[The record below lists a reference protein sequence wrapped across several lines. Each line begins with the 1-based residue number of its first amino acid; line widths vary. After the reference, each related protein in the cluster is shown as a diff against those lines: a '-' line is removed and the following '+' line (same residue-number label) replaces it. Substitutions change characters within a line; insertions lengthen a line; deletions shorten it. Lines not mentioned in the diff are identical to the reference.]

1 MADVWAR
8 KGGDSAPSAEGR
20 GHVPGPLVGREVESQ
35 ALRTLMENHRL
46 VTVAGEVGVG
56 KSRLAAEAVA
66 GVGARA
72 SVERVL
78 GVGEGRVGV
87 EAVADVGARGAV
99 ERVLGVGKGRLAS
112 DAVAGV
118 GAQVAGPRVMVVR
131 WPGGGQDA
139 GSGGAGPEAP
149 ASLTAAVLEA
159 AGGIHG
165 RRRASAAGAGAGA
178 GALAERL
185 RAADVLL
192 LLDDVDPVHAECVG
206 MVQTLLEFVPSL
218 RVLVTARRPL
228 GLGGEAVLRLAPLS
242 AEPADDDRAAPA
254 VELFLERFLARAGA
268 AFDSGD
274 AELNSVAD
282 ICRYVGGL
290 PLAVELAAE
299 QAARSSVGEVAA
311 RLEEHQCWLSAPDMA
326 APRHRSLRDAVAA
339 AYVLCDRDE
348 RIVWARASILAGDFD
363 ESTAAFVC
371 AGGGLAPARVPAC
384 LTRLSAIGVLTPV
397 RDPGGIREPRYRM
410 APAAHDFGGERL
422 REAREFEVAAERRAI
437 HFHRVAALAENLW
450 SLGSQPQA
458 VRLVL
463 DEAEGLRAMLEYA
476 PRQPELAAAALE
488 SVLNLW
494 FWWAVYDAADEGR
507 RHLLRLLPMCRS
519 DTLLIARG
527 LCLAAWLTAYDDP
540 CGANE
545 LLQHAWP
552 AAVLAGDDATIGRI
566 AHVQGM
572 LALHGGD
579 LERAAEQ
586 FQEAAGTIPPH
597 APGGLPPA
605 VSLAALAVT
614 QAERS
619 PRAARRSARRALSQP
634 GISGDAWAC
643 LVARHAQAF
652 VDHSDGRTGR
662 ARQRAHRALAALDGR
677 LPAPHGCAALRDLI
691 TDIDRGSRSGLPTVP
706 VPRGCTAVALPA
718 QAGSGVL
725 G

>member
-1 MADVWAR
+1 MADVWTR
-8 KGGDSAPSAEGR
+8 KGGDSAPSAQDR
-20 GHVPGPLVGREVESQ
+20 GQVPGPLVGREPESRDLR
-35 ALRTLMENHRL
+35 ALLENHRL

-66 GVGARA
+66 
-72 SVERVL
+72 
-78 GVGEGRVGV
+78 
-87 EAVADVGARGAV
+87 EAVAHEVG
-99 ERVLGVGKGRLAS
+99 ECVLGVGKGRPA
-112 DAVAGV
+112 AEEVAGV
-118 GAQVAGPRVMVVR
+118 GAQGAGPRVVVVR
-131 WPGGGQDA
+131 WPEGVQDA
-139 GSGGAGPEAP
+139 GSDAGPGSP
-149 ASLTAAVLEA
+149 VSLTAAVMEA
-159 AGGIHG
+159 AAGVHG
-165 RRRASAAGAGAGA
+165 RRGTAGVGAVA
-178 GALAERL
+178 DRL

-192 LLDDVDPVHAECVG
+192 FLDDVDPVHAECVG

-242 AEPADDDRAAPA
+242 AEPTDEHRTAPA
-254 VELFLERFLARAGA
+254 MKLFLDRFLERAGA
-268 AFDSGD
+268 GFDAGD
-274 AELNSVAD
+274 SDLSSVAD

-299 QAARSSVGEVAA
+299 QAARSSVGEVAE
-311 RLEEHQCWLSAPDMA
+311 RLKEHQCWLSAPDMA

-348 RIVWARASILAGDFD
+348 RIVWARASILAGEFD

-384 LTRLSAIGVLTPV
+384 LTRLAAVGVLTPV

-437 HFHRVAALAENLW
+437 HFHRVAALAESLW

-463 DEAEGLRAMLEYA
+463 AEAEGLRTMLEYA

-527 LCLAAWLTAYDDP
+527 LCLAAWLTAYGDP
-540 CGANE
+540 YGASE

-552 AAVLAGDDATIGRI
+552 AAVLTGDDATIGRI

-572 LALHGGD
+572 LALHEGD
-579 LERAAEQ
+579 LERATEQ
-586 FQEAAGTIPPH
+586 FQEAASTIPPH
-597 APGGLPPA
+597 VSGGLPPA

-614 QAERS
+614 QAEQS

-634 GISGDAWAC
+634 GIRGDAWAC
-643 LVARHAQAF
+643 LVARYAQAF

-662 ARQRAHRALAALDGR
+662 ARLRAHRALAALDGR

-691 TDIDRGSRSGLPTVP
+691 TDIDRGSRSGLPTAT
-706 VPRGCTAVALPA
+706 VPRGLTGVAIPA
-718 QAGSGVL
+718 QAGSGIP

>member
-1 MADVWAR
+1 MADVWTR
-8 KGGDSAPSAEGR
+8 KAGDSAPSAEDR
-20 GHVPGPLVGREVESQ
+20 GQMPGPLVGRERESQ
-35 ALRTLMENHRL
+35 DLRTLLENHRL

-66 GVGARA
+66 DAAAHGAGQC
-72 SVERVL
+72 VL
-78 GVGEGRVGV
+78 GVGEGRP
-87 EAVADVGARGAV
+87 AAGAAG
-99 ERVLGVGKGRLAS
+99 
-112 DAVAGV
+112 GV
-118 GAQVAGPRVMVVR
+118 GAQGAGPRIIVVR
-131 WPGGGQDA
+131 WPEGGRDA
-139 GSGGAGPEAP
+139 GSGAGPGSP
-149 ASLTAAVLEA
+149 ASLTATVMEA
-159 AGGIHG
+159 AAGSQG
-165 RRRASAAGAGAGA
+165 RRGAAGVGAVA
-178 GALAERL
+178 DRL

-192 LLDDVDPVHAECVG
+192 FLDDVDPVHAECVG
-206 MVQTLLEFVPSL
+206 LVQTLLEFVPSL

-228 GLGGEAVLRLAPLS
+228 GLGGEAVLRLAPLG
-242 AEPADDDRAAPA
+242 AEPADGRGTAPA
-254 VELFLERFLARAGA
+254 VELFLDRFLDRCLERADA
-268 AFDSGD
+268 SFDADDSD
-274 AELNSVAD
+274 LSAVAD

-290 PLAVELAAE
+290 PLALELAAE
-299 QAARSSVGEVAA
+299 QAARSSVGEVAE
-311 RLEEHQCWLSAPDMA
+311 RLKEHQCWLSAPDMV

-384 LTRLSAIGVLTPV
+384 LTRLAAVGVLTPV

-463 DEAEGLRAMLEYA
+463 DEAEGLRAMLEHA

-494 FWWAVYDAADEGR
+494 FWWAVYDAPDEGR

-527 LCLAAWLTAYDDP
+527 LCLAAWLTAYDDSH
-540 CGANE
+540 GASE

-572 LALHGGD
+572 LALHEGD
-579 LERAAEQ
+579 LERATEQ
-586 FQEAAGTIPPH
+586 FQEAASTIPPH
-597 APGGLPPA
+597 VSGGLPPA

-614 QAERS
+614 QAEHR
-619 PRAARRSARRALSQP
+619 PRAARLSARRALSQP
-634 GISGDAWAC
+634 GIRGDAWAC
-643 LVARHAQAF
+643 LVARYAQAF

-662 ARQRAHRALAALDGR
+662 ARLRAHRALAALDSR

-691 TDIDRGSRSGLPTVP
+691 TDIDRGSRGGLSAAT
-706 VPRGCTAVALPA
+706 VPRGLTGVAIPA
-718 QAGSGVL
+718 QAGSGIL

>member
-1 MADVWAR
+1 
-8 KGGDSAPSAEGR
+8 
-20 GHVPGPLVGREVESQ
+20 
-35 ALRTLMENHRL
+35 
-46 VTVAGEVGVG
+46 
-56 KSRLAAEAVA
+56 
-66 GVGARA
+66 
-72 SVERVL
+72 
-78 GVGEGRVGV
+78 
-87 EAVADVGARGAV
+87 
-99 ERVLGVGKGRLAS
+99 
-112 DAVAGV
+112 
-118 GAQVAGPRVMVVR
+118 MVVR
-131 WPGGGQDA
+131 WPEGGQGA
-139 GSGGAGPEAP
+139 GSGAGPGSP

-159 AGGIHG
+159 AAGVHG
-165 RRRASAAGAGAGA
+165 RREAAGVGAVA
-178 GALAERL
+178 DRL

-192 LLDDVDPVHAECVG
+192 FLDDVDPVHAECVG

-242 AEPADDDRAAPA
+242 AEPADEHRTAPA
-254 VELFLERFLARAGA
+254 MKLFLDRFLDRSLERAGA
-268 AFDSGD
+268 CFDADDSD
-274 AELNSVAD
+274 LRSVAD

-299 QAARSSVGEVAA
+299 QAARSSVGEVAE
-311 RLEEHQCWLSAPDMA
+311 RLKEHQCWLSAPDMA

-348 RIVWARASILAGDFD
+348 RIVWARASILAGEFD

-384 LTRLSAIGVLTPV
+384 LTRLAAVGVLTPV

-519 DTLLIARG
+519 DTLLVARG
-527 LCLAAWLTAYDDP
+527 LCLAAWLTAYGDP
-540 CGANE
+540 YGASE
-545 LLQHAWP
+545 LLQHAWS
-552 AAVLAGDDATIGRI
+552 AAVLTGDDATIGRI

-572 LALHGGD
+572 LALHEGD
-579 LERAAEQ
+579 LERAIEQ
-586 FQEAAGTIPPH
+586 FQEAASTIPAH
-597 APGGLPPA
+597 VSGGLPPA

-614 QAERS
+614 QAEQS

-634 GISGDAWAC
+634 SIRGDAWAC
-643 LVARHAQAF
+643 LVARYAQAF

-662 ARQRAHRALAALDGR
+662 ARLRAHRALAALDGR

-691 TDIDRGSRSGLPTVP
+691 TDIDRGSRSGPPTAT
-706 VPRGCTAVALPA
+706 VPRGLTGVAIPA
-718 QAGSGVL
+718 QVGSGIP

>member
-1 MADVWAR
+1 MADVWTR
-8 KGGDSAPSAEGR
+8 KGGDSAPSAQDR
-20 GHVPGPLVGREVESQ
+20 GQVPGPLVGRERESRDLR
-35 ALRTLMENHRL
+35 ALLENHRL

-66 GVGARA
+66 
-72 SVERVL
+72 
-78 GVGEGRVGV
+78 
-87 EAVADVGARGAV
+87 EAVAHEVG
-99 ERVLGVGKGRLAS
+99 ECVLGVGKGRPAAE
-112 DAVAGV
+112 AVAGV
-118 GAQVAGPRVMVVR
+118 GAQGAGPRVVVVR
-131 WPGGGQDA
+131 WPEGRQDA
-139 GSGGAGPEAP
+139 GSDAGPGSP
-149 ASLTAAVLEA
+149 VSLTAAVMEA
-159 AGGIHG
+159 AAGVHG
-165 RRRASAAGAGAGA
+165 RRGTAGVGAVA
-178 GALAERL
+178 DRL

-192 LLDDVDPVHAECVG
+192 FLDDVDPVHAECVG

-242 AEPADDDRAAPA
+242 AEPTDEHRTAPA
-254 VELFLERFLARAGA
+254 MKLFLDRFLERAGA
-268 AFDSGD
+268 GFDADDSD
-274 AELNSVAD
+274 LSSVAD

-299 QAARSSVGEVAA
+299 QAARSSVGEVAE
-311 RLEEHQCWLSAPDMA
+311 RLKEHQCWLSAPDMA

-348 RIVWARASILAGDFD
+348 RIVWARASILAGGFD

-384 LTRLSAIGVLTPV
+384 LTRLAGVGVLTPV

-437 HFHRVAALAENLW
+437 HFHRVAALAESLW

-463 DEAEGLRAMLEYA
+463 AEAEGLRAMLEYA

-494 FWWAVYDAADEGR
+494 FWWAVYDGADEGR
-507 RHLLRLLPMCRS
+507 RHLLRLLPMCCS

-527 LCLAAWLTAYDDP
+527 LCLAAWLTAYGDP
-540 CGANE
+540 YGASE

-552 AAVLAGDDATIGRI
+552 AAVLTGDDATIGRI

-572 LALHGGD
+572 LALHEGD
-579 LERAAEQ
+579 LERATEQ
-586 FQEAAGTIPPH
+586 FQEAASTIPPH
-597 APGGLPPA
+597 VSGGLPPA

-614 QAERS
+614 QAEQS

-634 GISGDAWAC
+634 GIRGDAWAC
-643 LVARHAQAF
+643 LVARYAQAF

-662 ARQRAHRALAALDGR
+662 ARLRAHRALAALDGR

-691 TDIDRGSRSGLPTVP
+691 TDIDRGSRSGLPTAT
-706 VPRGCTAVALPA
+706 VPRGLTGVAIPA
-718 QAGSGVL
+718 QAGSGIP

>member
-1 MADVWAR
+1 MADVWTR

-35 ALRTLMENHRL
+35 ALRTLLENHRL

-66 GVGARA
+66 GF
-72 SVERVL
+72 
-78 GVGEGRVGV
+78 
-87 EAVADVGARGAV
+87 GARGSV

-118 GAQVAGPRVMVVR
+118 GAQGAGPRVMVVR

-165 RRRASAAGAGAGA
+165 RRRAAGAGAGACA

-384 LTRLSAIGVLTPV
+384 LTRLAAIGVLTPV

-437 HFHRVAALAENLW
+437 HFHRVAALAESLW

-579 LERAAEQ
+579 RERAAEQ
-586 FQEAAGTIPPH
+586 FQEAAGTIPSH

-652 VDHSDGRTGR
+652 VDHSDGRSGR

-706 VPRGCTAVALPA
+706 VPRGRTAVALPA
-718 QAGSGVL
+718 QVGSGIL

>member
-1 MADVWAR
+1 MADVWTR

-20 GHVPGPLVGREVESQ
+20 DQVPGPLVGRERESQ
-35 ALRTLMENHRL
+35 ALRTLLENHRL

-66 GVGARA
+66 GVGARG

-78 GVGEGRVGV
+78 GVGEDRVGV
-87 EAVADVGARGAV
+87 EAVGDVGVRGAV

-118 GAQVAGPRVMVVR
+118 GAHGAGPRVMVVR

-139 GSGGAGPEAP
+139 GSGGAGPGAP

-165 RRRASAAGAGAGA
+165 RRGASGA

-218 RVLVTARRPL
+218 RVLVTSRRPL

-268 AFDSGD
+268 AFDPGD
-274 AELNSVAD
+274 EELNSVAD

-299 QAARSSVGEVAA
+299 QAARSSAGEVAA

-348 RIVWARASILAGDFD
+348 RIVWARAGILAGDFD

-384 LTRLSAIGVLTPV
+384 LTRLAAIGVLTPV

-422 REAREFEVAAERRAI
+422 REAREFDVAAERRAI

-450 SLGSQPQA
+450 SLGSQPEA

-463 DEAEGLRAMLEYA
+463 DEADGLRAMLEYA

-494 FWWAVYDAADEGR
+494 FWWAVYGEADEGR

-519 DTLLIARG
+519 DTLLIGRG
-527 LCLAAWLTAYDDP
+527 LCLAAWLTPYGDP
-540 CGANE
+540 CGAGE
-545 LLQHAWP
+545 LLQHAWS

-566 AHVQGM
+566 AHVQGV

-643 LVARHAQAF
+643 LVARYAQAF

-677 LPAPHGCAALRDLI
+677 LPAPQGCAALRDLI
-691 TDIDRGSRSGLPTVP
+691 ADIDRGSRGGLPTVP
-706 VPRGCTAVALPA
+706 EPRGCTAVALHA
-718 QAGSGVL
+718 QVGSGIP

>member
-1 MADVWAR
+1 M
-8 KGGDSAPSAEGR
+8 
-20 GHVPGPLVGREVESQ
+20 PGPLVGRERESQ
-35 ALRTLMENHRL
+35 DLRTLLENHRL

-66 GVGARA
+66 DVVALGARPG
-72 SVERVL
+72 ERVL
-78 GVGEGRVGV
+78 GVGEGRLT
-87 EAVADVGARGAV
+87 AGAV
-99 ERVLGVGKGRLAS
+99 V
-112 DAVAGV
+112 GV
-118 GAQVAGPRVMVVR
+118 GAQGAGPRVMVVR
-131 WPGGGQDA
+131 WSEGGQDA
-139 GSGGAGPEAP
+139 GSGAGPGTP
-149 ASLTAAVLEA
+149 ASLAAAVMEA
-159 AGGIHG
+159 AAGIHG
-165 RRRASAAGAGAGA
+165 RRGAAGVGAVA
-178 GALAERL
+178 DQL

-192 LLDDVDPVHAECVG
+192 FLDDVDPVQAECVG
-206 MVQTLLEFVPSL
+206 MVQTLMEFVPSL

-242 AEPADDDRAAPA
+242 SEPADGHGTAPA
-254 VELFLERFLARAGA
+254 AALFFDRFLDRSLEQAGA
-268 AFDSGD
+268 FDADES
-274 AELNSVAD
+274 ELGSVAD

-299 QAARSSVGEVAA
+299 QAARSSVGEVAE
-311 RLEEHQCWLSAPDMA
+311 RLKEHQCWLSAPDMA

-339 AYVLCDRDE
+339 VYVLCDRDE

-384 LTRLSAIGVLTPV
+384 LTRLAAVGVLTPV

-422 REAREFEVAAERRAI
+422 REAKEFEVAAERRAI

-519 DTLLIARG
+519 DTLLTARA
-527 LCLAAWLTAYDDP
+527 LCLAAWLTAYGDP
-540 CGANE
+540 YGASE

-552 AAVLAGDDATIGRI
+552 AAVLTGDDATVGRI

-572 LALHGGD
+572 LALHEGD
-579 LERAAEQ
+579 LERATEQ
-586 FQEAAGTIPPH
+586 FQEAASMIPPH
-597 APGGLPPA
+597 VSGGLPPA
-605 VSLAALAVT
+605 VSLAALAVA
-614 QAERS
+614 QAEQS

-634 GISGDAWAC
+634 GMRGDAWAC
-643 LVARHAQAF
+643 LVARYAQAF

-662 ARQRAHRALAALDGR
+662 ARLRAHRALAALDGR

-691 TDIDRGSRSGLPTVP
+691 TDIDRGSRSGLPTAT
-706 VPRGCTAVALPA
+706 VPRGLTGVAIPE
-718 QAGSGVL
+718 QPGSGIL

>member
-1 MADVWAR
+1 MADVWTR
-8 KGGDSAPSAEGR
+8 RGGDRAPSAEDR
-20 GHVPGPLVGREVESQ
+20 GHVPGPLVGRERELQ
-35 ALRTLMENHRL
+35 DLRTLLENHRL

-66 GVGARA
+66 DVVALGAGECVLGAGERRPAGEAIAGVVAQGPGE
-72 SVERVL
+72 SVR
-78 GVGEGRVGV
+78 GVGEDRIAA
-87 EAVADVGARGAV
+87 E
-99 ERVLGVGKGRLAS
+99 
-112 DAVAGV
+112 AVAGV
-118 GAQVAGPRVMVVR
+118 GARGAGPRIMVVR
-131 WPGGGQDA
+131 WSEGGQDA
-139 GSGGAGPEAP
+139 GCGAGPGSP
-149 ASLTAAVLEA
+149 ASLTAAVMEA
-159 AGGIHG
+159 AAGIHG
-165 RRRASAAGAGAGA
+165 RRGAAGVGAVA
-178 GALAERL
+178 DRL

-192 LLDDVDPVHAECVG
+192 FLDDVDPVHAECVG
-206 MVQTLLEFVPSL
+206 MVQTLMEFVPSL
-218 RVLVTARRPL
+218 RVLVTTRRPL

-242 AEPADDDRAAPA
+242 VEPVDGHGTGPAA
-254 VELFLERFLARAGA
+254 ELFLDRFLDRSLERAGA
-268 AFDSGD
+268 SFDADES
-274 AELNSVAD
+274 ELSSVAD

-299 QAARSSVGEVAA
+299 QAARSSVGEVAE
-311 RLEEHQCWLSAPDMA
+311 RLKEHQCWLSAPDMA

-339 AYVLCDRDE
+339 PYVLCDRDE

-384 LTRLSAIGVLTPV
+384 LTRLAAVGVLTPV

-527 LCLAAWLTAYDDP
+527 LCLAAWLTAYGDP
-540 CGANE
+540 YGASE
-545 LLQHAWP
+545 LLQHAWS

-572 LALHGGD
+572 LALHEGD
-579 LERAAEQ
+579 LERATEQ
-586 FQEAAGTIPPH
+586 FQEAANTIPPH
-597 APGGLPPA
+597 VSGGLPPA

-614 QAERS
+614 QTQQS
-619 PRAARRSARRALSQP
+619 PRAARRSVRRALSQP
-634 GISGDAWAC
+634 GIRGDAWAC
-643 LVARHAQAF
+643 LVARYAQAF

-662 ARQRAHRALAALDGR
+662 ARLRAHRALAALDGR

-691 TDIDRGSRSGLPTVP
+691 TDIDRGSRSGLPTAA
-706 VPRGCTAVALPA
+706 VPRGLTGVAIPK
-718 QAGSGVL
+718 QADSGIL

>member
-1 MADVWAR
+1 MADVWTR
-8 KGGDSAPSAEGR
+8 KGGDSAPSPQDR
-20 GHVPGPLVGREVESQ
+20 GPVPGPLVGRERESQ
-35 ALRTLMENHRL
+35 DLRTLLEDHRL

-66 GVGARA
+66 DVVARGAGEYVLGMSEGRPAAEALAGVVTQRPGECVR
-72 SVERVL
+72 
-78 GVGEGRVGV
+78 GVGEDRIAA
-87 EAVADVGARGAV
+87 E
-99 ERVLGVGKGRLAS
+99 
-112 DAVAGV
+112 AVAGV
-118 GAQVAGPRVMVVR
+118 GAQGAGPCIMVVR
-131 WPGGGQDA
+131 WSQGGQDA
-139 GSGGAGPEAP
+139 GSGAGPGSP
-149 ASLTAAVLEA
+149 PSLTAAVMEA
-159 AGGIHG
+159 ATGIHG
-165 RRRASAAGAGAGA
+165 RRGAAGVGGIADQ
-178 GALAERL
+178 L

-192 LLDDVDPVHAECVG
+192 FLDDVDPVHAECVG
-206 MVQTLLEFVPSL
+206 MVQTLLECVPSL

-242 AEPADDDRAAPA
+242 AEPAEAHGTAPA
-254 VELFLERFLARAGA
+254 AALFLDRFLDRSLERAGA
-268 AFDSGD
+268 SFDADDS
-274 AELNSVAD
+274 ELSSVAD

-290 PLAVELAAE
+290 PLALELAAE
-299 QAARSSVGEVAA
+299 QAARSSVGEVAE
-311 RLEEHQCWLSAPDMA
+311 RLKEHQCWLSAPDMA

-384 LTRLSAIGVLTPV
+384 LTRLAAVGVLTPV

-463 DEAEGLRAMLEYA
+463 DEVEGLRAMLEYA

-494 FWWAVYDAADEGR
+494 FWWAVYDAAEEGR

-527 LCLAAWLTAYDDP
+527 LCLAAWLTAYGDR
-540 CGANE
+540 CGASE

-572 LALHGGD
+572 LALHEGD
-579 LERAAEQ
+579 LERATEQ
-586 FQEAAGTIPPH
+586 FQEAANTIPPH
-597 APGGLPPA
+597 VSGGLPPS

-634 GISGDAWAC
+634 GIRGDAWAC
-643 LVARHAQAF
+643 LVARYAQAF

-662 ARQRAHRALAALDGR
+662 ARLRAHRALAALDGR
-677 LPAPHGCAALRDLI
+677 LPAPYGCAALRDLI
-691 TDIDRGSRSGLPTVP
+691 TDIDRGSRSGLPTAT
-706 VPRGCTAVALPA
+706 VPRGLTGVAIPK
-718 QAGSGVL
+718 QVGSGIP

>member
-1 MADVWAR
+1 MADVWTR

-35 ALRTLMENHRL
+35 ALRTLLENHRL

-66 GVGARA
+66 GLGGRGA
-72 SVERVL
+72 VERVL

-118 GAQVAGPRVMVVR
+118 GAQGTGPRVMVVR

-159 AGGIHG
+159 AGGLHG
-165 RRRASAAGAGAGA
+165 RRRASGAGA

-228 GLGGEAVLRLAPLS
+228 GLGGEAVLRLTPLS

-254 VELFLERFLARAGA
+254 VELFLDRFLARAGA

-274 AELNSVAD
+274 AEPNSVAD

-311 RLEEHQCWLSAPDMA
+311 RLEKHQCWLSAPDMA

-384 LTRLSAIGVLTPV
+384 LTRLAAIGVLTPV

-437 HFHRVAALAENLW
+437 HFHRVAALAESLW

-494 FWWAVYDAADEGR
+494 FRWAVYDAADEGR

-540 CGANE
+540 RGANE

-566 AHVQGM
+566 AHVQGV

-579 LERAAEQ
+579 RDRAAEQ

-718 QAGSGVL
+718 QVGSGIL

>member
-1 MADVWAR
+1 MADVWTR
-8 KGGDSAPSAEGR
+8 KGGDRAPSAEDR
-20 GHVPGPLVGREVESQ
+20 GHVPGPLVGRERESQ
-35 ALRTLMENHRL
+35 DLRTLLENHRL

-56 KSRLAAEAVA
+56 KSRLAAEAIADVVALGAGEGVLGAGEGRPAGEAIA
-66 GVGARA
+66 GVVAQGPGE
-72 SVERVL
+72 SVR
-78 GVGEGRVGV
+78 GVGEDRIAA
-87 EAVADVGARGAV
+87 EAVAGFGARGA
-99 ERVLGVGKGRLAS
+99 
-112 DAVAGV
+112 
-118 GAQVAGPRVMVVR
+118 GPRIMVVR
-131 WPGGGQDA
+131 WSEGGQDA
-139 GSGGAGPEAP
+139 GCGAGPGSP
-149 ASLTAAVLEA
+149 ASLTAAVMEA
-159 AGGIHG
+159 AAGIHG
-165 RRRASAAGAGAGA
+165 RRGAAGVGAVA
-178 GALAERL
+178 DRL

-192 LLDDVDPVHAECVG
+192 FLDDVDPVHAECVG
-206 MVQTLLEFVPSL
+206 MVQTLMEFVPSL
-218 RVLVTARRPL
+218 RVLVTTRRPL

-242 AEPADDDRAAPA
+242 AEPADGHGTAPA
-254 VELFLERFLARAGA
+254 AELFLDRFLDRSLERAGA
-268 AFDSGD
+268 SFDADES
-274 AELNSVAD
+274 ELSSVAD

-299 QAARSSVGEVAA
+299 QAARSSVGEVAE
-311 RLEEHQCWLSAPDMA
+311 RLKEHQCWLSAPDMA

-339 AYVLCDRDE
+339 PYVLCDRDE

-384 LTRLSAIGVLTPV
+384 LTRLAAIGVLTPV

-519 DTLLIARG
+519 DTLLIARS
-527 LCLAAWLTAYDDP
+527 LCLAAWLTAYGDP
-540 CGANE
+540 YGAGE
-545 LLQHAWP
+545 LLQHAWS

-572 LALHGGD
+572 LALHEGD
-579 LERAAEQ
+579 LERATEQ
-586 FQEAAGTIPPH
+586 FQEAANTIPPH
-597 APGGLPPA
+597 VSGGLPPA

-614 QAERS
+614 QTQQS
-619 PRAARRSARRALSQP
+619 PRAARRSVRRALSQP
-634 GISGDAWAC
+634 GIRGDAWAC
-643 LVARHAQAF
+643 LVARYAQAF

-662 ARQRAHRALAALDGR
+662 ARLRAHRALAALDGR

-691 TDIDRGSRSGLPTVP
+691 TDIDRGSRSGLPTAA
-706 VPRGCTAVALPA
+706 VPRGLTGVAIPK
-718 QAGSGVL
+718 QADSGIL

>member
-1 MADVWAR
+1 MADVWTR
-8 KGGDSAPSAEGR
+8 KGGDSAPSAQDR
-20 GHVPGPLVGREVESQ
+20 GQVPGPLVGREPESRDLR
-35 ALRTLMENHRL
+35 ALLENHRL

-66 GVGARA
+66 
-72 SVERVL
+72 
-78 GVGEGRVGV
+78 
-87 EAVADVGARGAV
+87 EAVAHEVG
-99 ERVLGVGKGRLAS
+99 ECVLGVGKGRPA
-112 DAVAGV
+112 AEEVAGV
-118 GAQVAGPRVMVVR
+118 GAQGAGPRVVVVR
-131 WPGGGQDA
+131 WPEGVQDA
-139 GSGGAGPEAP
+139 GSDAGPGSP
-149 ASLTAAVLEA
+149 VSLTAAVMEA
-159 AGGIHG
+159 AAGVHG
-165 RRRASAAGAGAGA
+165 RRGTAGVGAVA
-178 GALAERL
+178 DRL

-192 LLDDVDPVHAECVG
+192 FLDDVDPVHAECVG

-242 AEPADDDRAAPA
+242 AEPTDEHRTAPA
-254 VELFLERFLARAGA
+254 MKLFLDRFLDRSLERAGA
-268 AFDSGD
+268 GCDADDSD
-274 AELNSVAD
+274 LSSVAD

-299 QAARSSVGEVAA
+299 QAARSSVGEVAE
-311 RLEEHQCWLSAPDMA
+311 RLKEHQCWLSAPDMA

-348 RIVWARASILAGDFD
+348 RIVWARASILAGEFD

-384 LTRLSAIGVLTPV
+384 LTRLAAVGVLTPV

-463 DEAEGLRAMLEYA
+463 AEAEGLRTMLEYA

-527 LCLAAWLTAYDDP
+527 LCLAAWLTAYGDP
-540 CGANE
+540 YGASE

-552 AAVLAGDDATIGRI
+552 AAVLTGDDATIGRI

-572 LALHGGD
+572 LALHEGD
-579 LERAAEQ
+579 LERATEQ
-586 FQEAAGTIPPH
+586 FQEAASTIPPH
-597 APGGLPPA
+597 VSGGLPPA

-614 QAERS
+614 QAEQS

-634 GISGDAWAC
+634 GIHGDAWAC
-643 LVARHAQAF
+643 LVARYAQAF

-662 ARQRAHRALAALDGR
+662 ARLRAHRALAALDGR

-691 TDIDRGSRSGLPTVP
+691 TDIDRGSRSGLPTAT
-706 VPRGCTAVALPA
+706 VPRGLTGVAIPA
-718 QAGSGVL
+718 QAGSGIP

>member
-1 MADVWAR
+1 MADVWTR
-8 KGGDSAPSAEGR
+8 KGGDSAPSAQDR
-20 GHVPGPLVGREVESQ
+20 GQVPGPLVGRERESRDLR
-35 ALRTLMENHRL
+35 ALLENHRL

-66 GVGARA
+66 DVVAHGAG
-72 SVERVL
+72 ECVL
-78 GVGEGRVGV
+78 GGGEGRPAA
-87 EAVADVGARGAV
+87 EAA
-99 ERVLGVGKGRLAS
+99 
-112 DAVAGV
+112 AGV
-118 GAQVAGPRVMVVR
+118 GAQGAGPRVMVVR
-131 WPGGGQDA
+131 WPEGGQGA
-139 GSGGAGPEAP
+139 GSGAGPGSP

-159 AGGIHG
+159 AAGVHG
-165 RRRASAAGAGAGA
+165 RREAAGVGAVA
-178 GALAERL
+178 DRL

-192 LLDDVDPVHAECVG
+192 FLDDVDPVHAECVG

-242 AEPADDDRAAPA
+242 AEPADEHRTAPA
-254 VELFLERFLARAGA
+254 MKLFLDRFLDRSLERAGA
-268 AFDSGD
+268 CFDADDSD
-274 AELNSVAD
+274 LRSVAD

-299 QAARSSVGEVAA
+299 QAARSSVGEVAE
-311 RLEEHQCWLSAPDMA
+311 RLKEHQCWLSAPDMA

-348 RIVWARASILAGDFD
+348 RIVWARASILAGEFD

-384 LTRLSAIGVLTPV
+384 LTRLAAVGVLTPV

-519 DTLLIARG
+519 DTLLVARG
-527 LCLAAWLTAYDDP
+527 LCLAAWLTAYGDP
-540 CGANE
+540 YGASE
-545 LLQHAWP
+545 LLQHAWS
-552 AAVLAGDDATIGRI
+552 AAVLTGDDATIGRI

-572 LALHGGD
+572 LALHEGD
-579 LERAAEQ
+579 LERAIEQ
-586 FQEAAGTIPPH
+586 FQEAASTIPAH
-597 APGGLPPA
+597 VSGGLPPA

-614 QAERS
+614 QAEQS

-634 GISGDAWAC
+634 SIRGDAWAC
-643 LVARHAQAF
+643 LVARYAQAF

-662 ARQRAHRALAALDGR
+662 ARLRAHRALAALDGR

-691 TDIDRGSRSGLPTVP
+691 TDIDRGSRSGPPTAT
-706 VPRGCTAVALPA
+706 VPRGLTGVAIPA
-718 QAGSGVL
+718 QVGSGIP

>member
-1 MADVWAR
+1 M
-8 KGGDSAPSAEGR
+8 K
-20 GHVPGPLVGREVESQ
+20 
-35 ALRTLMENHRL
+35 
-46 VTVAGEVGVG
+46 
-56 KSRLAAEAVA
+56 
-66 GVGARA
+66 
-72 SVERVL
+72 
-78 GVGEGRVGV
+78 
-87 EAVADVGARGAV
+87 
-99 ERVLGVGKGRLAS
+99 
-112 DAVAGV
+112 
-118 GAQVAGPRVMVVR
+118 
-131 WPGGGQDA
+131 
-139 GSGGAGPEAP
+139 
-149 ASLTAAVLEA
+149 
-159 AGGIHG
+159 
-165 RRRASAAGAGAGA
+165 
-178 GALAERL
+178 
-185 RAADVLL
+185 
-192 LLDDVDPVHAECVG
+192 
-206 MVQTLLEFVPSL
+206 
-218 RVLVTARRPL
+218 
-228 GLGGEAVLRLAPLS
+228 
-242 AEPADDDRAAPA
+242 
-254 VELFLERFLARAGA
+254 LFLDRFLDRSLERAGA
-268 AFDSGD
+268 CFDADDSD
-274 AELNSVAD
+274 LRSVAD

-299 QAARSSVGEVAA
+299 QAARSSVGEVAE
-311 RLEEHQCWLSAPDMA
+311 RLKEHQCWLSAPDMA

-348 RIVWARASILAGDFD
+348 RIVWARASILAGEFD

-384 LTRLSAIGVLTPV
+384 LTRLAAVGVLTPV

-519 DTLLIARG
+519 DTLLVARG
-527 LCLAAWLTAYDDP
+527 LCLAAWLTAYGDP
-540 CGANE
+540 YGASE
-545 LLQHAWP
+545 LLQHAWS
-552 AAVLAGDDATIGRI
+552 AAVLTGDDATIGRI

-572 LALHGGD
+572 LALHEGD
-579 LERAAEQ
+579 LERAIEQ
-586 FQEAAGTIPPH
+586 FQEAASTIPAH
-597 APGGLPPA
+597 VSGGLPPA

-614 QAERS
+614 QAEQS

-634 GISGDAWAC
+634 SIRGDAWAC
-643 LVARHAQAF
+643 LVARYAQAF

-662 ARQRAHRALAALDGR
+662 ARLRAHRALAALDGR

-691 TDIDRGSRSGLPTVP
+691 TDIDRGSRSGPPTAT
-706 VPRGCTAVALPA
+706 VPRGLTGVAIPA
-718 QAGSGVL
+718 QVGSGIP

>member
-1 MADVWAR
+1 MAGVWTR
-8 KGGDSAPSAEGR
+8 RGGDRTPSAEDR
-20 GHVPGPLVGREVESQ
+20 GHVPGPLVGRERESQ
-35 ALRTLMENHRL
+35 DLRTLLENHRL

-66 GVGARA
+66 DVVALGARPG
-72 SVERVL
+72 ERVL
-78 GVGEGRVGV
+78 GVGEGRLT
-87 EAVADVGARGAV
+87 AGAV
-99 ERVLGVGKGRLAS
+99 V
-112 DAVAGV
+112 GV
-118 GAQVAGPRVMVVR
+118 GAQGAGPRVMVVR
-131 WPGGGQDA
+131 WSEGGQDA
-139 GSGGAGPEAP
+139 GSGAGPGTP
-149 ASLTAAVLEA
+149 ASLAAAVMEA
-159 AGGIHG
+159 AAGIHG
-165 RRRASAAGAGAGA
+165 RRGAAGVGAVA
-178 GALAERL
+178 DQL

-192 LLDDVDPVHAECVG
+192 FLDDVDPVQAECVG
-206 MVQTLLEFVPSL
+206 MVQTLMEFVPSL

-242 AEPADDDRAAPA
+242 SEPADGHGTAPA
-254 VELFLERFLARAGA
+254 AALFFDRFLDRSLEQAGA
-268 AFDSGD
+268 FDADES
-274 AELNSVAD
+274 ELGSVAD

-299 QAARSSVGEVAA
+299 QAARSSVGEVAE
-311 RLEEHQCWLSAPDMA
+311 RLKEHQCWLSAPDMA

-339 AYVLCDRDE
+339 VYVLCDRDE

-384 LTRLSAIGVLTPV
+384 LTRLAAVGVLTPV

-422 REAREFEVAAERRAI
+422 REAKEFEVAAERRAI

-519 DTLLIARG
+519 DTLLTARA
-527 LCLAAWLTAYDDP
+527 LCLAAWLTAYGDP
-540 CGANE
+540 YGASE

-552 AAVLAGDDATIGRI
+552 AAVLTGDDATVGRI

-572 LALHGGD
+572 LALHEGD
-579 LERAAEQ
+579 LERATEQ
-586 FQEAAGTIPPH
+586 FQEAASMIPPH
-597 APGGLPPA
+597 VSGGLPPA
-605 VSLAALAVT
+605 VSLAALAVA
-614 QAERS
+614 QAEQS

-634 GISGDAWAC
+634 GMRGDAWAC
-643 LVARHAQAF
+643 LVARYAQAF

-662 ARQRAHRALAALDGR
+662 ARLRAHRALAALDGR

-691 TDIDRGSRSGLPTVP
+691 TDIDRGSRSGLPTAT
-706 VPRGCTAVALPA
+706 VPRGLTGVAIPE
-718 QAGSGVL
+718 QPGSGIL

>member
-1 MADVWAR
+1 MADVWTR
-8 KGGDSAPSAEGR
+8 KGGDSAPAAEDR
-20 GHVPGPLVGREVESQ
+20 GEVPGPLVGRERESRDLR
-35 ALRTLMENHRL
+35 ALLENHRL

-66 GVGARA
+66 EVVARGAGQCVPGA
-72 SVERVL
+72 
-78 GVGEGRVGV
+78 GEGRP
-87 EAVADVGARGAV
+87 AAQGA
-99 ERVLGVGKGRLAS
+99 
-112 DAVAGV
+112 AGV
-118 GAQVAGPRVMVVR
+118 GAKEAGPHIMVVR
-131 WPGGGQDA
+131 WPEDGQSAGCDA
-139 GSGGAGPEAP
+139 GPGSP
-149 ASLTAAVLEA
+149 ASLTAAVMEA
-159 AGGIHG
+159 AAGIRG
-165 RRRASAAGAGAGA
+165 RRGAAGV
-178 GALAERL
+178 GALADRL

-192 LLDDVDPVHAECVG
+192 FLDDVDPVHAECVG

-218 RVLVTARRPL
+218 RVLVTSRRPL

-242 AEPADDDRAAPA
+242 AEPADEHGTAPA
-254 VELFLERFLARAGA
+254 AQLFLDRFLDR
-268 AFDSGD
+268 SLERGD
-274 AELNSVAD
+274 ASFDADDADLSAVAD

-299 QAARSSVGEVAA
+299 QAARSSVGEVAE

-384 LTRLSAIGVLTPV
+384 LARLAAVGVLTPV

-410 APAAHDFGGERL
+410 APVSRDFGGERL
-422 REAREFEVAAERRAI
+422 REAKEFDVAAERRAI
-437 HFHRVAALAENLW
+437 HFQRVAALAENLW

-476 PRQPELAAAALE
+476 PRRPEVAAAALE

-519 DTLLIARG
+519 DSLLIARG
-527 LCLAAWLTAYDDP
+527 LCLAAWLTAYGDP
-540 CGANE
+540 GGAGE

-552 AAVLAGDDATIGRI
+552 AAVLAGDDATVGRI

-572 LALHGGD
+572 LALHEGD
-579 LERAAEQ
+579 LERAIQQ
-586 FQEAAGTIPPH
+586 FHEAASTIPPH
-597 APGGLPPA
+597 VSGGLPPA
-605 VSLAALAVT
+605 VSMAALAVT
-614 QAERS
+614 QAEQS

-634 GISGDAWAC
+634 GIRGDAWAC
-643 LVARHAQAF
+643 LVARYAQAF

-662 ARQRAHRALAALDGR
+662 ARLRAHRALAALDGR
-677 LPAPHGCAALRDLI
+677 LPAPQGCAALRDLI
-691 TDIDRGSRSGLPTVP
+691 TDIDRGSRSGLPAAT
-706 VPRGCTAVALPA
+706 VPRGLTGVAIPA
-718 QAGSGVL
+718 QPGGGIL
-725 G
+725 R